1 MRPGRIVA
9 LVFGCLLALPALAL
23 LLGGG
28 ALGIAWLVES
38 SGDDFFDV
46 TIDRIESETVA
57 VTAEDL
63 DLSADPGDP
72 DWILDTLDAD
82 IRLRVT
88 PSASGQDMFVGIASE
103 SDVDTYL
110 SGVAHDEISEI
121 NDDLEPQ
128 YRARTGDT
136 IVAPPVDQNIWA
148 ASANGAGT
156 QELVWEASSGN
167 WAVVL
172 MNSDGSPGVSA
183 DVNVGARIGFIGPL
197 ALILLGIG
205 AVLSALAVTMII
217 IGATG
222 MKKPDPGSPPPPPGT
237 QPLYGDDPT
246 GLASQPV
253 APVGV
258 SAPVDTSA
266 SPVSLNAQLDPQ
278 LSRWM
283 WLVKWFLAIPHFIV
297 LVFLWIAFV
306 VLTLVAAVAIVFT
319 GSYPRGI
326 FDFNV
331 GVLRWSWRVSYYA
344 TTGGIG
350 TDAYPPF
357 SLHPEP
363 GDAATIDVEY
373 PERLSRGLVFV
384 KWLLAIPHLIIVAI
398 LSGGSVSWLAFN
410 GDAVKFDPLSGGG
423 VLGLLVLV
431 AGLILLFTERYPQG
445 LFDLILGLN
454 RWIYRTI
461 AYVALMTDDYPPF
474 RLDQGGSESG
484 LPPGPEPG
492 IDPAGLDLRPG
503 PVSRDPVGPS
513 SGM

>member
-1 MRPGRIVA
+1 M
-9 LVFGCLLALPALAL
+9 AL

-46 TIDRIESETVA
+46 TIDRIETETVA

-72 DWILDTLDAD
+72 DWVLDTLDAD

-88 PSASGQDMFVGIASE
+88 PSASGQEMFVGIGSE

-110 SGVAHDEISEI
+110 SGVAHDEISDI

-128 YRARTGDT
+128 YRARTGDST
-136 IVAPPVDQNIWA
+136 VAPPVDQNIWA
-148 ASANGAGT
+148 ASATGAGT
-156 QELVWEASSGN
+156 QELIWEASSGN

-172 MNSDGSPGVSA
+172 MNADGSPGVSA
-183 DVNVGARIGFIGPL
+183 DVNVGARIGFLGPL
-197 ALILLGIG
+197 ALILMGIG
-205 AVLSALAVTMII
+205 ALLSALAVTMII

-222 MKKPDPGSPPPPPGT
+222 MKKPDAGSPPPPEG
-237 QPLYGDDPT
+237 QPLYGADPSSP
-246 GLASQPV
+246 GAQPV
-253 APVGV
+253 ALVGE
-258 SAPVDTSA
+258 SA
-266 SPVSLNAQLDPQ
+266 SPVSVNAQLDPQ

-283 WLVKWFLAIPHFIV
+283 WLVKWILAIPHFIV

-306 VLTLVAAVAIVFT
+306 VLTVVAGVAIVFT
-319 GSYPRGI
+319 GSYPRGL

-350 TDAYPPF
+350 TDEYPPF

-363 GDAATIDVEY
+363 GDAATIDVVY

-384 KWLLAIPHLIIVAI
+384 KWFLAIPHLIIVAI

-410 GDAVKFDPLSGGG
+410 GDSLKFDPLSGGG

-431 AGLILLFTERYPQG
+431 AGVFLLFTERYPQG
-445 LFDLILGLN
+445 LFDLIVGLN
-454 RWIYRTI
+454 RWIYRTV
-461 AYVALMTDDYPPF
+461 AYVGLMTDDYPPF
-474 RLDQGGSESG
+474 RLDQGGSEPG
-484 LPPGPEPG
+484 VPRGPEPSL
-492 IDPAGLDLRPG
+492 DPSDLDLRPG
-503 PVSRDPVGPS
+503 PVDREPVGPS
-513 SGM
+513 PGM